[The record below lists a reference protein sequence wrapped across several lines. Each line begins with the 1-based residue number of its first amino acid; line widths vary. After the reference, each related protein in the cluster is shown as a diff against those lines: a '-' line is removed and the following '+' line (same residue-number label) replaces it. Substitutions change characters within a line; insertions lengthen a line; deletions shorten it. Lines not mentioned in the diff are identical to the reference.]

1 MIVYKFTKEGGK
13 APWGSG
19 YIPLP
24 KNSEPGDWIEA
35 EGMLILCANGI
46 HGFPS
51 VLAMLKEGLFSE
63 ALWVAELDGEIL
75 GEGNNKVCARR
86 GRLLYLVE
94 GWHKRNIQLWLCDC
108 AERVL
113 HVYEDWATPENQP
126 DADLRTAPRRLIEA
140 VRNGEPT
147 DNLKELAAKATWATW
162 ATWAAKATWATW
174 ATWAA
179 KAAGAAEAAGATWA
193 TKATRATWAAKAAE
207 AAGAAEAAE
216 AAEREWQATRLYEYL
231 TRKRG
236 EPKP

>member
-113 HVYEDWATPENQP
+113 PTYEAWATPENQP

-162 ATWAAKATWATW
+162 ATWAAKA
-174 ATWAA
+174 
-179 KAAGAAEAAGATWA
+179 AGAAEAAGATWA
-193 TKATRATWAAKAAE
+193 TKATRATWAAK
-207 AAGAAEAAE
+207 AAEAAE